1 MKTTFT
7 IKGMHCT
14 SCKVLIED
22 VCSEIPG
29 VQSCK
34 VDVKAGVAVIEH
46 DAKVSAA
53 TLKKEIEKLGEY
65 TVAVKK

>member
-22 VCSEIPG
+22 ACSDIHG

-34 VDVKAGVAVIEH
+34 VDYKAGIAVIEH
-46 DAKVSAA
+46 NANVSAA

-65 TVAVKK
+65 TVRQQA